1 MYTAVRRQGLSINTG
16 KSFGRCHC
24 ERSVAIP
31 SVKILWFLIEIAT
44 LRSQ

>member
-1 MYTAVRRQGLSINTG
+1 MYTAISPQGLSIYTG

-31 SVKILWFLIEIAT
+31 SVKILRFLIEIAT